1 VRLLLYGVGPT
12 FSGSAKKSWNKKQT
26 KQKFINQKPPKKK
39 KEKRRKCFRSGSS
52 EMDGNEWKGENSML
66 SLLLRRRRLRLRG
79 RWGASRFVELIK
91 SKCDNTR
98 TTTDEPSHVEELV
111 SALIRLKQRATIDE
125 DARDTEYNVS
135 IFERPFFPGHMSTT
149 PLIISRFCSPPLLY
163 ILFTGAK
170 GTSENMPT
178 RKPSTRRKG
187 NILPERKQ

>member
-1 VRLLLYGVGPT
+1 
-12 FSGSAKKSWNKKQT
+12 
-26 KQKFINQKPPKKK
+26 
-39 KEKRRKCFRSGSS
+39 
-52 EMDGNEWKGENSML
+52 MDGSEWKGENSML
-66 SLLLRRRRLRLRG
+66 SLLLRRRRLRQRG

-149 PLIISRFCSPPLLY
+149 PLIISRFCSPPPPLY
-163 ILFTGAK
+163 TLHGGKRNKWKYAHKKTIHKAEGK
-170 GTSENMPT
+170 Y
-178 RKPSTRRKG
+178 
-187 NILPERKQ
+187 ILPERKQ